1 VVLKTQTHLKPK
13 IQSKMNIL
21 ILKIKLCLQEKDY
34 TTHNFVQWYVS
45 EQLEEEA
52 LARTML
58 DKLRLIGDNQG
69 GMYLFDRDL
78 ENASQEKSPPTQQTG
93 N

>member
-1 VVLKTQTHLKPK
+1 
-13 IQSKMNIL
+13 
-21 ILKIKLCLQEKDY
+21 
-34 TTHNFVQWYVS
+34 VQWYVS

-78 ENASQEKSPPTQQTG
+78 ENASQEKSPSTQQTG

>member
-1 VVLKTQTHLKPK
+1 MVLKTQTHLKPK